1 MIDLYRDP
9 NGDNVLSS
17 TVRKSSQI
25 YSFQVKEDV
34 KEDIPVAVKIHSVKK
49 KNNVLGS
56 SEASNVTASRE
67 NHNLSAESS

>member
-1 MIDLYRDP
+1 MYRDP

-17 TVRKSSQI
+17 TLRKSSQI
-25 YSFQVKEDV
+25 YSFQV

-49 KNNVLGS
+49 KNSELGS

-67 NHNLSAESS
+67 HHNVSAESS

>member
-49 KNNVLGS
+49 NNVLGS

>member
-1 MIDLYRDP
+1 MYQDS

-34 KEDIPVAVKIHSVKK
+34 KEDIPVAVQIHSVKK
-49 KNNVLGS
+49 KNSVLGS

-67 NHNLSAESS
+67 NRNLSAESS

>member
-9 NGDNVLSS
+9 YGDNVLSS

-25 YSFQVKEDV
+25 YSFQVKED
-34 KEDIPVAVKIHSVKK
+34 IPVAVKIHSVKK
-49 KNNVLGS
+49 KNSVLGS

-67 NHNLSAESS
+67 NHNVSAESS